1 MAFDFGLERI
11 GVAIGNTLLK
21 IPHPLITITGKNK
34 YLKLEQIEVLVDKW
48 QPSLFIVGM
57 PIIQD
62 GAEAINLMQKEQL
75 INSIKNFKRML
86 QNKFGLE
93 VMFINEE
100 YSSSLAEGQLY
111 EQGISSKSHK
121 GKLDQLAACSILQT
135 YFTK

>member
-75 INSIKNFKRML
+75 INSIKNFKR
-86 QNKFGLE
+86 
-93 VMFINEE
+93 
-100 YSSSLAEGQLY
+100 
-111 EQGISSKSHK
+111 
-121 GKLDQLAACSILQT
+121 
-135 YFTK
+135 